1 MAKTRIPL
9 NKEWEAQRRR
19 DRLLQSHVAELGLD
33 VRTANTLEE
42 HGVFFISD
50 LVRHREED
58 LLQFKNLGGATLDR
72 LRIALLRNGLAFKT

>member
-9 NKEWEAQRRR
+9 DKEWEAKQRR
-19 DRLLQSHVAELGLD
+19 DRLLQQHITELGLD

-50 LVRHREED
+50 LVQHREED
-58 LLQFKNLGGATLDR
+58 LLKFKNLGGATLDQ
-72 LRIALLRNGLAFKT
+72 LRIALLQNGLSFKT